1 MEIPVEKNKEY
12 IVEIIDNG
20 AEGEGIAKIDNY
32 TIFVPNV
39 VKGEKVKILIIKVLS
54 SYAFSRV
61 IQVIER
67 SDERKEIDCK
77 TYSRCGGC
85 NLRHLKYEK
94 TLEIKRNAVQ
104 NLVNK
109 TLKRQIEV
117 QETIGM
123 DNPYFYRNKAIYPV
137 R

>member
-54 SYAFSRV
+54 SHAFSRV

-117 QETIGM
+117 KETIGM